1 MILWIGLPLLTIL
14 MHFVAEGVE
23 DLPLSYL
30 VGLVI
35 ASLAGTLSSVML
47 STTITSE
54 HNRHVYDL
62 FLIRPVKRR
71 NIILSKYLA
80 VYLLLIIAA
89 LISISVGLIVD
100 TINDGIP
107 NEFVLRSTLESLVLS
122 ISSMSVACSLGILI
136 GNLVNSVPVA
146 AILSIYLGNQLS
158 SLIMLPSI
166 FIEGLDPIATALSIG
181 ISVTVVVLLV
191 SIRLFNK
198 KQL

>member
-1 MILWIGLPLLTIL
+1 
-14 MHFVAEGVE
+14 MHFVAVGVE
-23 DLPLSYL
+23 DFPLTYL

-71 NIILSKYLA
+71 NIILSKYLS

-89 LISISVGLIVD
+89 ILCISIGLIID
-100 TINDGIP
+100 TFNTGIP
-107 NEFVLRSTLESLVLS
+107 NELTLQNTFESLILS

-166 FIEGLDPIATALSIG
+166 FIEGLDPIALSLSIG
-181 ISVTVVVLLV
+181 ISVTTVVLLV
-191 SIRLFNK
+191 SIRQFNK
-198 KQL
+198 KQV